1 MTYYNVLGNF
11 LNCYSPIATESN
23 ECVLCECITQL
34 AIVVLLHIVYF
45 NLFPL
50 SSDQCS
56 ARMEILGLWMEVL
69 LLRVVWSYAGMRPG
83 VLCVMDSG
91 QVLMHKWPADS

>member
-34 AIVVLLHIVYF
+34 AIVVLLHIVY
-45 NLFPL
+45 LIYSHYL
-50 SSDQCS
+50 LIS
-56 ARMEILGLWMEVL
+56 ALPEWR
-69 LLRVVWSYAGMRPG
+69 Y
-83 VLCVMDSG
+83 
-91 QVLMHKWPADS
+91 